1 MRWWI
6 IVGCVF
12 FGSCG
17 DEPVEKSVTPTGSDN
32 GAGNHTSKA
41 LDTSSSFAKD
51 TTSHASFTVPEIKK
65 PSGIYQF
72 ELPYEGKGRI
82 THTIAFYPNSF
93 HLEEEYSN
101 TKDSVVVT
109 EGTWTPSQ
117 GFIWLYKEQLVRGRY
132 VWKGDTLQYFNPRLN
147 KKFSMTKLTPAS
159 ANPVWQTLKKQGAV
173 LYGVGT
179 EPFWSVEVKKQDSI
193 ILSMPDWTEPLRVKF
208 SSTKRENKN
217 TVYTAATDSLQVTV
231 LPYFCSDGMS
241 DFTYSSKILISYK
254 GRRFEGCGVVF

>member
-6 IVGCVF
+6 IVGCLF

-32 GAGNHTSKA
+32 AAGNSTSKA

-51 TTSHASFTVPEIKK
+51 TASHASFTVPEIKK

-179 EPFWSVEVKKQDSI
+179 EPFWSVEVKRQDSI

-208 SSTKRENKN
+208 SSTTIER
-217 TVYTAATDSLQVTV
+217 T
-231 LPYFCSDGMS
+231 G
-241 DFTYSSKILISYK
+241 
-254 GRRFEGCGVVF
+254 